1 MPIYYIYIWA
11 KPDELAMFNYIN
23 FTLMKTTKSLLTLTA
38 VLAFTYG
45 AGWLLFNAFQNL
57 GLTTGPV
64 GFPEA
69 VGYVIRFA
77 LGIPV
82 TIAQLAAIKY
92 AKDLTKSLN

>member
-1 MPIYYIYIWA
+1 
-11 KPDELAMFNYIN
+11 MFNYIN
-23 FTLMKTTKSLLTLTA
+23 LTPMKTTKSLLTLTA

-45 AGWLLFNAFQNL
+45 AGSLLFNAFQNL

-69 VGYVIRFA
+69 VQYSIEFA

-82 TIAQLAAIKY
+82 MLAQLAAMKY
-92 AKDLTKSLN
+92 AKEVYKSLN